1 MNRSCGNGGRDA
13 ANVKFRR
20 NADTFFEFH
29 GKMQRIGISACK
41 SDFGYV
47 SVFLRRSFSAIERC
61 KFSRYCFGMMSNLA
75 LKSLKSYERLMP
87 ESSAIFWILQLGF
100 LELADVFVKI
110 FCCDDTFL
118 WWHRKSFV
126 LKNLKHCGGER

>member
-1 MNRSCGNGGRDA
+1 MNRSCGDGGRDA

-20 NADTFFEFH
+20 NADTFFEFY

-47 SVFLRRSFSAIERC
+47 SVFLRRSYSTIERC
-61 KFSRYCFGMMSNLA
+61 KFSRYCVGMMSNLA

-87 ESSAIFWILQLGF
+87 ESSAIFSILQLGF
-100 LELADVFVKI
+100 LELADF
-110 FCCDDTFL
+110 FCKNFL
-118 WWHRKSFV
+118 LR
-126 LKNLKHCGGER
+126 